1 MHSLVETPDRDGAFP
16 RLTEEQIALLRQ
28 GGRTRRT
35 GRGDVLIR
43 EGQRGTWPYRPAVRL
58 GLGSGGAGV
67 MRPQRSLGAILGGF
81 MASVML
87 GLDISDIDLTSLLV
101 AAIGAALLIVILHAL
116 PATQIFE

>member
-1 MHSLVETPDRDGAFP
+1 MTLSKA
-16 RLTEEQIALLRQ
+16 A
-28 GGRTRRT
+28 
-35 GRGDVLIR
+35 RGSKS
-43 EGQRGTWPYRPAVRL
+43 
-58 GLGSGGAGV
+58 GL
-67 MRPQRSLGAILGGF
+67 LGAILGGF